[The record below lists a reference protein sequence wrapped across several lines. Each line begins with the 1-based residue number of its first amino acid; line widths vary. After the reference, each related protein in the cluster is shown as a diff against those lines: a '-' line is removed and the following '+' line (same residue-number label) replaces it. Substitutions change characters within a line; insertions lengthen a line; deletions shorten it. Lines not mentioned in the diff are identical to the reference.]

1 MTEKV
6 PLTYAS
12 VARRSLALGIVNTF
26 AGVLLFFLTDAVLN
40 HLLATFLFVEVL
52 LILIKTYLYS
62 KFVFLGSRK
71 RVVSMPV
78 ILIFI
83 WGSLVSAAVMNLGIS
98 GVRGRF
104 IVVILALFG
113 NLVIILMTAF
123 TINKTRNRAATQ

>member
-1 MTEKV
+1 
-6 PLTYAS
+6 
-12 VARRSLALGIVNTF
+12 
-26 AGVLLFFLTDAVLN
+26 LTDAVLN